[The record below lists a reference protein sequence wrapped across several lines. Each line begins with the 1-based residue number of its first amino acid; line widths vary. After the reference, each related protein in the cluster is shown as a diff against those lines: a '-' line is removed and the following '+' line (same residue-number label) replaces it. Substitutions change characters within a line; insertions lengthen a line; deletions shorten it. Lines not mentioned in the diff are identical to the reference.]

1 MRYDPRM
8 TSTLLLVT
16 GILTAGAAIGLIF
29 PRQLLAIF
37 LGERTNESTTLLIV
51 RHWSLLIAL
60 VGGLLIYAAYH
71 AEIRAPVMIVA
82 ATEKLVLGGL
92 VLASP
97 LRTRLLTLGIVGADA
112 VMAILYIIF
121 LTQAIS

>member
-1 MRYDPRM
+1 M

-16 GILTAGAAIGLIF
+16 GILTAGAALGLIF

-37 LGERTNESTTLLIV
+37 LGQRTNQATTLMIA
-51 RHWSLLIAL
+51 RHWSLLVAL

-71 AEIRAPVMIVA
+71 AEIRVPVMIVA

-97 LRTRLLTLGIVGADA
+97 LRTRLLTLGVVCADA
-112 VMAILYIIF
+112 VMAILYIVTLSI
-121 LTQAIS
+121 Q